1 MAHAADM
8 PVKAPVRPAPTS
20 SWTGFYFGGEIG
32 ERSAVV
38 DPSVA
43 ASTLN
48 APAAPRNVLG
58 TDFCGGAA
66 PQLPCPGATSLDNVG
81 FRGGLYG
88 GINWQVSRDWV
99 AGFEGDFAWAD
110 RSRRL
115 GGQMYPG
122 GSPAFALAAS
132 TFTAK
137 TTWNASARARLGV
150 LVLPNVL
157 RYGAG
162 GVSWLH
168 VGGDDCS
175 RRDLRYQWGGSCRGI
190 RPGRNHRFHH
200 AAWMDDRRR
209 HRGHWWSHWL
219 VRGEYRYADYAPG
232 QIRTRRAWLL

>member
-1 MAHAADM
+1 VAHAADM

-38 DPSVA
+38 DPSVT

-48 APAAPRNVLG
+48 DPAAPRNVLG

-66 PQLPCPGATSLDNVG
+66 PQLPCPGAMSLDNVG

-99 AGFEGDFAWAD
+99 AGFEGDSAWAD
-110 RSRRL
+110 RSRTL

-132 TFTAK
+132 TFTVK
-137 TTWNASARARLGV
+137 TTWDASARARLGV

-157 RYGAG
+157 LYGAG

-168 VGGDDCS
+168 VEATSTCDPSVTTQTCGVDGNFGPAVITNS
-175 RRDLRYQWGGSCRGI
+175 TT
-190 RPGRNHRFHH
+190 RPGWTIG
-200 AAWMDDRRR
+200 AGLEAGLGD
-209 HRGHWWSHWL
+209 HWL
-219 VRGEYRYADYAPG
+219 LRSE
-232 QIRTRRAWLL
+232 